1 MEHFAELLL
10 LLSQISYSFGE
21 NFKQAVIVTKKNNT
35 VVSEEVLIGFIES
48 CKGTN
53 NSQTNSEEL
62 ELLIQ
67 KVELLLIRQSRVE
80 ELLRALQPNDSRQG

>member
-1 MEHFAELLL
+1 MEHFSELLL
-10 LLSQISYSFGE
+10 LLAQISYSFGE

-35 VVSEEVLIGFIES
+35 VVSEEAMIGFIES

-53 NSQTNSEEL
+53 DSQTNSKDL
-62 ELLIQ
+62 ELLIE
-67 KVELLLIRQSRVE
+67 KVELVLTRQSRVE